1 MGRKSIFWVLLN
13 VSFIVILVLHFAPIT
28 KVMAY
33 HEAYYRSLGI
43 GFNDY
48 DNDGRTCAATDYEAD
63 MWSDQFYNHH
73 EMSNARIAHFQSC
86 EAKEAS
92 YAGLPPDAD
101 NRDHI
106 QNLIDQCIAIRV
118 CS

>member
-1 MGRKSIFWVLLN
+1 MEKRVFWLLLN
-13 VSFIVILVLHFAPIT
+13 LSIIGTLASQLDPIEVLGN
-28 KVMAY
+28 

-63 MWSDQFYNHH
+63 MWSDQFYDHH
-73 EMSNARIAHFQSC
+73 EISNARIAHFQNC

-106 QNLIDQCIAIRV
+106 DNLIQQCRSIGV

>member
-1 MGRKSIFWVLLN
+1 MITGLF
-13 VSFIVILVLHFAPIT
+13 VSLIAVATGIVVTTIPTAWAH
-28 KVMAY
+28 

-48 DNDGRTCAATDYEAD
+48 DGDGRTCAASDYEAD
-63 MWSDQFYNHH
+63 LWSDQFYNHH
-73 EMSNARIAHFQSC
+73 EISDARTAHFQSC

-92 YAGLPPDAD
+92 YAGLPPASD
-101 NRDHI
+101 NIDHI
-106 QNLIDQCIAIRV
+106 QNLIEQCRAMGI